1 MPFIWFHFPISSVTC
16 LHFVVSTAVENYCQ
30 LLFWHEV
37 ARELFYN
44 QFTRYYTFRPLGR
57 PACARSGVALD
68 TLTSSGTRIS
78 WRITFSC
85 IGTCIYSVLAQN
97 CAHVLDKRNPWWL
110 WSAVR
115 TTYCTSCLYSW
126 KRALRPHVLW
136 GIVLEENT
144 SIRWPVRIT
153 LHRFFQGKSR
163 TTERSCRFVC
173 LKNNDIKIED
183 RIKLL

>member
-85 IGTCIYSVLAQN
+85 IGTCVYTVYSHKTVLTCWINEIPGDYEAQ
-97 CAHVLDKRNPWWL
+97 CVRHTAHHVYTHENVPWGLMSCGGSFSKR
-110 WSAVR
+110 
-115 TTYCTSCLYSW
+115 T
-126 KRALRPHVLW
+126 RPS
-136 GIVLEENT
+136 GGQSE
-144 SIRWPVRIT
+144 
-153 LHRFFQGKSR
+153 
-163 TTERSCRFVC
+163 
-173 LKNNDIKIED
+173 
-183 RIKLL
+183 